1 MFRIRL
7 IITLF
12 FISAFSGYSQQI
24 NFYSDCFYG
33 GVTGGGFNP
42 GLSPANSTITLNIP
56 TNATIRKAFLFA
68 TSVKYINQTNFVDSI
83 VLTINGDSVW
93 IGKQHTFHNNYT
105 KEYGFSSSHYTEYT
119 TLIKDIT
126 QLSSIQN
133 QSIFNITSTLQI
145 GFPAIWR
152 YYILI
157 LYDSNILSK
166 TAVDVYINNQNYQP
180 ELNYSLFASNDIDY
194 SEDVG
199 IALNTGDICDTI
211 DDGSF
216 VYVNS
221 HLLGLIGGNEFNT
234 SNILCSS
241 PSGNFYYENNI
252 LHGLTDDTSDSLMN
266 GTDVVANIKNYG
278 FTTPIDVSFIHQ
290 SPSHL
295 KSKTNVVDQLFLTY
309 TTPCDTFTTTVTQDT
324 TICYGETLQLQ
335 ATGGQSYEWA
345 AVADSASGLA
355 ALSCT
360 DCPNP
365 VFSGNSSQVYTVRI
379 WNNDSCSVVKPVRV
393 NVSNPQYIRCYTGE
407 TKCGAS
413 NGYIQAIDLP
423 SDLTSWHVVSFNGD
437 TLDSFIGNTLPNLEA
452 GDYSVHYIDN
462 FGCKS
467 NDTIV
472 TVEPYNNTVADFS
485 VNPPSGMKPLEVFLE
500 NQSQNATDF
509 EWFLNGVSTGTTPI
523 TFFDSS
529 GVYEISLTAW
539 ELDPSCADTTSFT
552 VIVFDSLVVTLPNVF
567 TPNGDGVNDFFNIET
582 NLPVVYELSI
592 LNRWGNVL
600 FENNGKLTKGT
611 HNLWNGKNKSGEPV
625 TDGTYFYMI
634 SFLLDED
641 DVNCEVTDC
650 EVRKNGFVQ
659 VFGK

>member
-1 MFRIRL
+1 MFRVIL
-7 IITLF
+7 IIILF
-12 FISAFSGYSQQI
+12 FTTTLNCYNSLKSQTIFHQ
-24 NFYSDCFYG
+24 DVFYG
-33 GVTGGGFNP
+33 GVTAGGFSTGQGSGSGIFSLYIEP
-42 GLSPANSTITLNIP
+42 GSTIK
-56 TNATIRKAFLFA
+56 KAYLF
-68 TSVKYINQTNFVDSI
+68 TYR
-83 VLTINGDSVW
+83 
-93 IGKQHTFHNNYT
+93 
-105 KEYGFSSSHYTEYT
+105 
-119 TLIKDIT
+119 
-126 QLSSIQN
+126 
-133 QSIFNITSTLQI
+133 I
-145 GFPAIWR
+145 GFPPSSSIIINGVPYLFDTTNILMQVNHKASVASPISLFYFDFTNSLNTNITANFNVSIPDKDGLPINWG
-152 YYILI
+152 YWTIFIYIE
-157 LYDSNILSK
+157 YENPALSK
-166 TAVDVYINNQNYQP
+166 TATSLWINDKDFSGNEIYNYNNLMPINNSNPVSFSLYSDRTADTVFNEGYYTYIN
-180 ELNYSLFASNDIDY
+180 SN
-194 SEDVG
+194 
-199 IALNTGDICDTI
+199 
-211 DDGSF
+211 
-216 VYVNS
+216 
-221 HLLGLIGGNEFNT
+221 LLGVIGGTDNT
-234 SNILCSS
+234 NNSWSV
-241 PSGNFYYENNI
+241 GGVKGHFYYQNNA
-252 LHGLTDDTSDSLMN
+252 LFGLDDDTSDSLM
-266 GTDVVANIKNYG
+266 GGSDGLADIKSYINNYDTA
-278 FTTPIDVSFIHQ
+278 FDFQLIHQ
-290 SPSHL
+290 KYPNNSAGR
-295 KSKTNVVDQLFLTY
+295 TNVNLAEIITY
-309 TTPCDTFTTTVTQDT
+309 TTPCDTFTTSVTKDT

-379 WNNDSCSVVKPVRV
+379 WNNDSCSVVKSVRV

-600 FENNGKLTKGT
+600 FENNGKLVKGT
-611 HNLWNGKNKSGEPV
+611 HNLWDGKTKNSDLV
-625 TDGTYFYMI
+625 TDGTYFYII
-634 SFLLDED
+634 SFQLDEEE
-641 DVNCEVTDC
+641 VNCEITEC
-650 EVRKNGFVQ
+650 EVRKEGFVQ

>member
-1 MFRIRL
+1 MMLRYYVIL
-7 IITLF
+7 IFIT
-12 FISAFSGYSQQI
+12 IVGRGWSQI
-24 NFYSDCFYG
+24 PIYHDVFHG
-33 GVTGGGFNP
+33 GVTGDAFNP
-42 GLSPANSTITLNIP
+42 WFSPAPGQFDIYIEPGSTV
-56 TNATIRKAFLFA
+56 RKALLF
-68 TSVKYINQTNFVDSI
+68 V
-83 VLTINGDSVW
+83 
-93 IGKQHTFHNNYT
+93 
-105 KEYGFSSSHYTEYT
+105 SSYYNP
-119 TLIKDIT
+119 KDE
-126 QLSSIQN
+126 
-133 QSIFNITSTLQI
+133 
-145 GFPAIWR
+145 G
-152 YYILI
+152 I
-157 LYDSNILSK
+157 LYFDGTPIKVSMNK
-166 TAVDVYINNQNYQP
+166 VINEPYYHQ
-180 ELNYSLFASNDIDY
+180 SSNDIREIQTLLLDVSDLVNPTQNTY
-194 SEDVG
+194 SISVVQP
-199 IALNTGDICDTI
+199 NTGGRYVEFYLYVAYENPSLNKVCALATANDIQPAPVMDYYFNLNPIDTSKNVGLALHTSSFCDTI
-211 DDGSF
+211 KDGS
-216 VYVNS
+216 YV
-221 HLLGLIGGNEFNT
+221 LIEGDTIGLVGGNDNHSLASCNGVVGT
-234 SNILCSS
+234 
-241 PSGNFYYENNI
+241 FYYQNETLFGLGNDTANNI
-252 LHGLTDDTSDSLMN
+252 MA
-266 GTDVVANIKNYG
+266 GTDAIANIESYL
-278 FTTPIDVSFIHQ
+278 IDDNSINISFYYQ
-290 SPSHL
+290 SNFRPYS
-295 KSKTNVVDQLFLTY
+295 NQVNQLFLTY
-309 TTPCDTFTTTVTQDT
+309 TTPCDTFTTSVTKDT

-379 WNNDSCSVVKPVRV
+379 WNNDSCSVVKSVRV